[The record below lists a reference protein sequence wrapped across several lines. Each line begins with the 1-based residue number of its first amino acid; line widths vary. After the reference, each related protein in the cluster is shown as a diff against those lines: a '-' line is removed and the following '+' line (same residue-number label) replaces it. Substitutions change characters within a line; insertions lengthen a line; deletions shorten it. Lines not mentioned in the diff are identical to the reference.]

1 MWAASRQGRCHFRAR
16 VQKALAGRV
25 PTKASATETGDGGS
39 GRQAV
44 AGELRPCPTCGH
56 GDVASIPLRADC
68 HGHGL
73 SFTRRR
79 SVRCRSLEAYLPIP
93 AVPSRCS
100 ETFVVLPTLDPY
112 SHTLS
117 RRKLVHQFPG
127 FQGVTRETRIL
138 LEAPG
143 GFPGCPVVKNPP
155 CNARA

>member
-1 MWAASRQGRCHFRAR
+1 MVWAASGQGRCHFRAR

-25 PTKASATETGDGGS
+25 PSKASATETGDGGS

-100 ETFVVLPTLDPY
+100 ETFVVLPPLDFSVPTLVMLAGPVLKSRDI
-112 SHTLS
+112 TLLT
-117 RRKLVHQFPG
+117 KVHLVKAMV
-127 FQGVTRETRIL
+127 FQL
-138 LEAPG
+138 WLD
-143 GFPGCPVVKNPP
+143 VKVGL
-155 CNARA
+155 